1 MCLSLA
7 SLHLPAQAVNASFYF
22 LQNRPS
28 DQPVAHVKYCVHAKL
43 SSTCGYRCA
52 ISYTSLWYMSTSTA
66 TLYSLTGGMNKVIVA
81 TAGII
86 LFDESSGWR
95 NLLSIA
101 IGLAAG
107 IVFVFAKATPV

>member
-1 MCLSLA
+1 
-7 SLHLPAQAVNASFYF
+7 
-22 LQNRPS
+22 
-28 DQPVAHVKYCVHAKL
+28 
-43 SSTCGYRCA
+43 
-52 ISYTSLWYMSTSTA
+52 MSTSTA

-107 IVFVFAKATPV
+107 LVFAFAKTTP

>member
-1 MCLSLA
+1 
-7 SLHLPAQAVNASFYF
+7 
-22 LQNRPS
+22 
-28 DQPVAHVKYCVHAKL
+28 
-43 SSTCGYRCA
+43 
-52 ISYTSLWYMSTSTA
+52 MSTSTA